1 LIEPTPKELTKTNDL
16 LSFKKHIGKKEWY
29 MAFVTLKYLLQKA
42 VQEKYVVGAFN
53 FFGMENVQGIIKGA
67 ANKKSPVIAMI
78 TAAALPHI
86 GEKTVVGMVNG
97 IAEDYGATVVLHL
110 DHSQDFDLCRRCI
123 DNGFSSVMI
132 DGSSKEFNENV
143 DITARVVEY
152 AAKTGCSV
160 EAELG
165 HVGGREDNITVD
177 EQKAMFTKPEDVVKF
192 VKATG
197 IDALAVA
204 VGNVHGFYKST
215 PKLDFDRIAAIR
227 SLSPI
232 PLVLHGGTGIPDDD
246 LRKAAALGI
255 NKINVGTELKVHGF
269 LDVMKRECAVYTGD
283 DPRMI
288 TKPVRDACCAIVE
301 EKITV
306 FGCAGKV

>member
-1 LIEPTPKELTKTNDL
+1 
-16 LSFKKHIGKKEWY
+16 

-42 VQEKYVVGAFN
+42 VRERYVVGAFN
-53 FFGMENVQGIIKGA
+53 FFGLENVQGIVKGA

-86 GEKTVVGMVNG
+86 GEKTVVGMVRG
-97 IAEDYGATVVLHL
+97 MADDYGATVALHL
-110 DHSQDFDLCRRCI
+110 DHSTDYDLCRRCI
-123 DNGFSSVMI
+123 DNGFTSVMI

-152 AAKTGCSV
+152 AASTGCSV

-177 EQKAMFTKPEDVVKF
+177 EQRALFTRPEDVVKF
-192 VKATG
+192 VNSTG

-204 VGNVHGFYKST
+204 VGNAHGFYKST
-215 PKLDFDRIAAIR
+215 PKLDFERIAAIR
-227 SLSPI
+227 AASPI

-269 LDVMKRECAVYTGD
+269 LDVMKKECASYTGD
-283 DPRMI
+283 DPRKI
-288 TKPVRDACCAIVE
+288 TICIREACAAIVE

-306 FGCAGKV
+306 FGCAGKM

>member
-1 LIEPTPKELTKTNDL
+1 
-16 LSFKKHIGKKEWY
+16 
-29 MAFVTLKYLLQKA
+29 MAFVTLKYLLRKA

-78 TAAALPHI
+78 TAGALPHI

-177 EQKAMFTKPEDVVKF
+177 EQRAMFTKPEDVVKF

-204 VGNVHGFYKST
+204 IGNVHGFYKST

-227 SLSPI
+227 SLSSI

-269 LDVMKRECAVYTGD
+269 LDVMKQGCASYTGD

-288 TKPVRDACCAIVE
+288 TAPVRDACCAIVE
-301 EKITV
+301 EKIAV
-306 FGCAGKV
+306 FGCAGKL